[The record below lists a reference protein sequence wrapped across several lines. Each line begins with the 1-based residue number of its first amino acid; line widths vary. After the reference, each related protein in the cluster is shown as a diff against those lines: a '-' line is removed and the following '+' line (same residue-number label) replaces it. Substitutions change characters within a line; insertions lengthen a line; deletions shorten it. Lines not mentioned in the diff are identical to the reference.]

1 MLMKFRNVIAITTIV
16 TLLISAFWA
25 TSPYVLSDVIKG
37 ETVVVNASPNSLV
50 ALHNDD
56 IEDHKTSDYVCNH
69 GCQVASHLLGMIQP
83 ETVQVNA
90 PLMVQ
95 VFFVSSDNQF
105 SSPFLQGPFRPPVTL
120 PLV

>member
-1 MLMKFRNVIAITTIV
+1 MLKKFRNVIAITTIV

-37 ETVVVNASPNSLV
+37 ETVVVNASPNRLI
-50 ALHNDD
+50 ALDNDD
-56 IEDHKTSDYVCNH
+56 IKDHKTSDYVCNH
-69 GCQVASHLLGMIQP
+69 GCQVASHLLGMIQT

-90 PLMVQ
+90 PLMAQ
-95 VFFVSSDNQF
+95 VFFVSLDNQF
-105 SSPFLQGPFRPPVTL
+105 SSPLLQGPFRPPVTL

>member
-1 MLMKFRNVIAITTIV
+1 MKFRNVIAITTIV

-56 IEDHKTSDYVCNH
+56 IEDHKTSDYVGNH

-95 VFFVSSDNQF
+95 IFFVSSDNQF
-105 SSPFLQGPFRPPVTL
+105 SSPFLQGP
-120 PLV
+120 